1 METKEY
7 ILCAAI
13 WFPEYKTPTHGP
25 KNIGNGV
32 VMCGRRHPDIIGTHA
47 SLTGTSLPAA
57 HIQGFLTSENRF
69 VERNEGLKIAL
80 LAGQGKKVTLGQFE
94 GGRRIWYYELQ
105 DRYEKN
111 PSTAELYSEDLY

>member
-1 METKEY
+1 MNKKEY

-32 VMCGRRHPDIIGTHA
+32 VMCGRRHPDIIGTHT

-57 HIQGFLTSENRF
+57 HIQGFLTNKNRF
-69 VERNEGLKIAL
+69 VEREEAFRIAS
-80 LAGQGKKVTLGQFE
+80 AAQQGKAAGIGL
-94 GGRRIWYYELQ
+94 R
-105 DRYEKN
+105 D
-111 PSTAELYSEDLY
+111 ELYSEDLY